1 MVVVVALI
9 FDHLYGEEH
18 AVGNLEFTVIFHWL
32 LLDFVPL
39 AGIEGSE

>member
-9 FDHLYGEEH
+9 FDHLYGKEH

-32 LLDFVPL
+32 LLDFVL
-39 AGIEGSE
+39 RI